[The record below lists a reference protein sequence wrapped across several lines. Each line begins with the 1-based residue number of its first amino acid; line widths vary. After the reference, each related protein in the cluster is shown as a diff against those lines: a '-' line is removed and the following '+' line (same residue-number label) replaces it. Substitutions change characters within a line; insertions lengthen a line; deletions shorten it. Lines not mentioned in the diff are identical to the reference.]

1 MCSFSMY
8 QWPWR
13 PMLQAVQK
21 RTRGRANHGG
31 TAPRAARREP
41 RSYSAMWRFH
51 RKRHDVLGALWP
63 EQPKVQCS
71 VERYGGSG
79 TYETLP
85 FSSSRA
91 SAFGTWNWLA

>member
-1 MCSFSMY
+1 
-8 QWPWR
+8 
-13 PMLQAVQK
+13 MLQAVQK

-63 EQPKVQCS
+63 EQPKVQ
-71 VERYGGSG
+71 
-79 TYETLP
+79 
-85 FSSSRA
+85 
-91 SAFGTWNWLA
+91 